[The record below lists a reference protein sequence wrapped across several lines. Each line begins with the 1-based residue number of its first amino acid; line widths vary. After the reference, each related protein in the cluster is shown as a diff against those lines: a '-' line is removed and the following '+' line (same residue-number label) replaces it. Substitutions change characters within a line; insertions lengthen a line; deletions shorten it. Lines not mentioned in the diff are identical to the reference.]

1 MDHTKGATSSIFNQQ
16 HLQKQLF
23 LPCPQNLRQNARIN
37 LVEIN
42 NTFDLSM
49 RVLRK
54 KRKQKKTER
63 LIPLASKSLNSE
75 ALLQNYRTH

>member
-49 RVLRK
+49 RVLSSLLK
-54 KRKQKKTER
+54 KRKQKKNRE
-63 LIPLASKSLNSE
+63 IDSVSIKVFK
-75 ALLQNYRTH
+75 